1 VTSVRHLASAV
12 ASTSTAEPAY
22 RVDVRAGAH
31 DLVADEPATA
41 GGGDEGPTP
50 LGLMLSAL
58 VGCTAM
64 TLRMYA
70 DRKDW
75 VPMTI
80 GVRARY
86 NVDEAGAKTIER
98 TITLSPGLNTD
109 QRQRLA
115 EIAERTPVTLAIRG
129 GTPITT
135 SVQPRGA

>member
-1 VTSVRHLASAV
+1 MTSVRHLAGAA

-31 DLVADEPATA
+31 DVVADEPATA

-80 GVRARY
+80 DVTARY
-86 NVDEAGAKTIER
+86 SVDEAGAKTIER
-98 TITLSPGLNTD
+98 TITLSPGLKTD

-135 SVQPRGA
+135 TVQPRSA